1 MGEVAER
8 IRARLAGALEPTR
21 LEVIDDSRRHAG
33 HSGARPGG
41 ETHFNLEIE
50 SAAFAGLK
58 PLERQRL
65 VHRLL
70 AEELEGPVHALSMKL
85 SVPAG

>member
-21 LEVIDDSRRHAG
+21 LEVIDDSHRHAG